1 MILKDVIYLVNNIV
15 DETDYDIQVET
26 IIKNAINYAY
36 LTIASKIDRRSE
48 LIDITYSKVLK
59 LPKDCN
65 SVIDILCGNDV
76 LSQVDYS
83 LKSDSI
89 IFHSDRYKTGLK
101 LLYNKNI
108 SPVTSETSEL
118 DIDERYCFA
127 CAMYGAYAYSIH
139 KKRIELA
146 SLLLSD
152 YNNLISNDSTSSLE
166 VNQFDTSRY
175 TKLSE

>member
-1 MILKDVIYLVNNIV
+1 MNLKDTVYLVNNII

-36 LTIASKIDRRSE
+36 LTIVSKVDKRSE
-48 LIDITYSKVLK
+48 LAELTYSKIVK
-59 LPKDCN
+59 LPKNCN
-65 SVIDILCGNDV
+65 TVIDIISGNNV
-76 LSQVDYS
+76 LSKVDYTI
-83 LKSDSI
+83 KSDNI
-89 IFHSDRYKTGLK
+89 IFHNNRYNDLK

-108 SPVTSETSEL
+108 NPVVNDEDVL

-146 SLLLSD
+146 SLLLAD
-152 YNNLISNDSTSSLE
+152 YNNLLNDKSAKVE
-166 VNQFDTSRY
+166 VEEYDVNRNN
-175 TKLSE
+175 